1 MIGKYF
7 DIGPVPMSGSAN
19 TIKQTSRKLG
29 PSLRMIVDFGDFD
42 RSLENITVG
51 ESGQVLSRHYRDQWS
66 AYYGGTSFPMQFDK
80 VDASAVLA
88 VRP

>member
-1 MIGKYF
+1 
-7 DIGPVPMSGSAN
+7 VPMSGSAN

-42 RSLENITVG
+42 WSLENITVG

-80 VDASAVLA
+80 VDASTVLE
-88 VRP
+88 VRPR